1 MGGIFSSMIEQ
12 VNPSNQTISETSTS
26 QKMEDVQNK
35 VSETINTIEETATNS
50 VEVLGTKIKEKT
62 EPIQEKVTETI
73 KEKTGIDL
81 SETGDPIYGE
91 GVTLLE
97 FICSIWARLAY
108 METTN
113 FVSHYKNI
121 FEDSIVIDEGG
132 ITVKT
137 AMESIA
143 TDSSYLTK
151 FVKFM
156 PFAEHVNKINGEAS
170 KVKKEYSNMVKSRSN
185 DELNCGDTI
194 SLPSPEQQN
203 LLLTTIGTS
212 NYSQCCVF
220 ADIRNPNMICV
231 VFRGT
236 YSPKSA
242 GSYTQFTS
250 LTPTPINT
258 GSKVKVLSGVYKI
271 MIEMVHSILCAIDD
285 LKEQLKLHT
294 KDDKFNLIVTGHSLG
309 GALAT
314 LFTYVYIKTTEI
326 TKESQVTCVSLG
338 SPRVFNEDGA
348 KEFCKMCT
356 DDNLFVF
363 KRVTTL
369 NDIVP
374 SLPKL
379 FGYQHPC
386 SATDQLENRTKVSVD
401 CLAQVNNSFSMRCS
415 TVNQRVSM
423 TPNYTLKLGCTNKKN
438 RKKNKFGLTDSHV
451 LKAPIGFHIIYLG
464 ILYAGAIELS
474 SFITLPVFKSSV
486 EINRF
491 PLEKEVMP
499 TTLKKM
505 SGNLGDTACRLCF
518 YDGNVYKTV
527 FFNLVH
533 FRKQIGRYY
542 EDVYVTSENFKKIK
556 EKASFIKPETIIP
569 TENFIPSVNPTLST
583 TDVFPNPDKV
593 QPFLLPMDKSTEL
606 PIDDPKEPTLKEI
619 EESKNKFNESSNP
632 ENNALPEIDT
642 TTKNTSDIPTTENT
656 PIEPVSTT
664 ENTPNEPV
672 STTENTSDKPIEPVP
687 TTENTPNEPVSTTEN
702 TSSDILTEP
711 VITTKNTPNEPK
723 TLKLNTI
730 TNENIPI
737 DSTNLIAG
745 SKNFKKT
752 NKKKSIKRRK
762 YKTKYSFRKYKK

>member
-12 VNPSNQTISETSTS
+12 VNLPNQTSTPISETSTS
-26 QKMEDVQNK
+26 QKMESLQNK
-35 VSETINTIEETATNS
+35 VTETINTIEEKATNS

-62 EPIQEKVTETI
+62 TPIQEKVTETI
-73 KEKTGIDL
+73 KEKTGINL
-81 SETGDPIYGE
+81 STETEDPIYGE

-97 FICSIWARLAY
+97 FICSIWSRLAY
-108 METTN
+108 MESTN

-156 PFAEHVNKINGEAS
+156 PFAEHVNKINGEAA
-170 KVKKEYSNMVKSRSN
+170 KVKKEYSNMVKSRSD

-194 SLPSPEQQN
+194 PLPSPEQQN

-250 LTPTPINT
+250 LTPTPIHT

-285 LKEQLKLHT
+285 LKEQLKPHI
-294 KDDKFNLIVTGHSLG
+294 KDDKFKLIVTGHSLG

-314 LFTYVYIKTTEI
+314 LFTYVYMKTTEI
-326 TKESQVTCVSLG
+326 DKESQVTCVSLG
-338 SPRVFNEDGA
+338 APRVFNEDGA

-356 DDNLFVF
+356 NDKLFVF
-363 KRVTTL
+363 KRITTL

-374 SLPKL
+374 ALPKL

-386 SATDQLENRTKVSVD
+386 SANEQLENRTKVSLD
-401 CLAQVNNSFSMRCS
+401 CLAQVDNSFSMRCS
-415 TVNQRVSM
+415 TINQRMSM
-423 TPNYTLKLGCTNKKN
+423 TPKYTLKLGCTNKKD
-438 RKKNKFGLTDSHV
+438 RKKNKYGLTDSPV
-451 LKAPIGFHIIYLG
+451 LKVPIGFHIIYLG
-464 ILYAGAIELS
+464 ILYAGAISLS
-474 SFITLPVFKSSV
+474 SFMTVPVLKSSI

-499 TTLKKM
+499 TTLQKM

-542 EDVYVTSENFKKIK
+542 EDVYVTSENFKTIK

-569 TENFIPSVNPTLST
+569 TENFIPSENPTLST

-593 QPFLLPMDKSTEL
+593 QPFLLPMDKSTEP

-619 EESKNKFNESSNP
+619 EESKNKFNTMDNELINTGNKEMLTKVPETSKFTEILSS
-632 ENNALPEIDT
+632 DT
-642 TTKNTSDIPTTENT
+642 PSETND
-656 PIEPVSTT
+656 IEPLSSDTPSEVL
-664 ENTPNEPV
+664 TPNHEV
-672 STTENTSDKPIEPVP
+672 SEENKSEANKTSHLIDVAN
-687 TTENTPNEPVSTTEN
+687 EN
-702 TSSDILTEP
+702 ILTEP
-711 VITTKNTPNEPK
+711 M
-723 TLKLNTI
+723 
-730 TNENIPI
+730 
-737 DSTNLIAG
+737 NLVAG
-745 SKNFKKT
+745 SKNLKKT